1 MSLMDKSIT
10 VIDVLLWLK
19 QYIFQIIVVIG
30 NFVEITPIKINP
42 ISWLGK
48 IIFRP
53 IRDDMKQMK
62 EELNNKIESVEKN
75 LKEEIEQVKAE
86 QHRENSRIDDLIR
99 SNEMAEISRIRWE
112 IIEFAN
118 SIENGQ
124 LHIRDEYRHIKD
136 DNRRYH
142 HLIEK
147 YDLQNGVFDEEM
159 EKIEKHYEENKDT
172 SSVYF

>member
-1 MSLMDKSIT
+1 
-10 VIDVLLWLK
+10 
-19 QYIFQIIVVIG
+19 
-30 NFVEITPIKINP
+30 
-42 ISWLGK
+42 
-48 IIFRP
+48 
-53 IRDDMKQMK
+53 MKQMK

-86 QHRENSRIDDLIR
+86 QHKENSRIDDLIR